1 MSAQESTKCPFT
13 IQPETNDPDKETK
26 DRYITF
32 ETPIDPTN
40 QNSMKIKQSALV
52 TIDSDPEAII
62 RHEVQFER
70 LRTQLTLNDAAP
82 RKAVYEATLGPELLI
97 KWEDACV
104 QAPVNCAAF
113 ATLTLAEFNAG
124 REQFVLKFMDRS
136 IATNTK
142 SWLNNQLKKPKS
154 MTITDFTSRVS
165 KICSYFPHMPRPRD
179 TTPAT
184 TRIAAPDEED
194 QITILQNACPATWKE
209 SLVKSNQ
216 SSLSLQ
222 ETIDYYTALKNLE
235 PAAKAHNNNNNNSNF
250 QSNNRNSRNKRG
262 NKNRQGDCIIHG
274 RNCGHTTE
282 QCQVIRNQRNE
293 VNSRRSSNQSNNN
306 RNNSNNNNRNS
317 NYRQN
322 NNNSNYHNSNNRN
335 NNNYRRGNN
344 NQGNRNNNGN
354 YNNNSNYGNNNNN
367 NNYNNN
373 RSNGN
378 QYNNNINE
386 SNNNNNNNYGNNSN
400 YGGNDNPQEDNN
412 EIIEDNYAI
421 NQKVVPAPNLSAP
434 EDITAELKVELIN
447 NNTGKHVYALGLAD
461 TGAKSV
467 FIKRSVLRTIPHT
480 IEEVKIKSQGRYGPP
495 SEIRQQATF
504 QIKLPQFT
512 SSRTINITAYI
523 EDNATGRHDI
533 ILGLRCLSQLGI
545 VLDLKHK
552 TMIWDDVSVA
562 LTPPGTLSAE
572 DISNIDPADAHL
584 PPWPMTTSKK
594 HFSYSRNMNI
604 CSMVNLVL
612 SLVPLFI

>member
-1 MSAQESTKCPFT
+1 VHSNITTTPPQLFNSIKSPERKKLSISCFIMSAQESTKCPFT

-194 QITILQNACPATWKE
+194 QITILHQDQHTQHLGSE
-209 SLVKSNQ
+209 DSLYSEV
-216 SSLSLQ
+216 LQ
-222 ETIDYYTALKNLE
+222 DILKKVAKHHLE
-235 PAAKAHNNNNNNSNF
+235 
-250 QSNNRNSRNKRG
+250 
-262 NKNRQGDCIIHG
+262 QG
-274 RNCGHTTE
+274 
-282 QCQVIRNQRNE
+282 
-293 VNSRRSSNQSNNN
+293 
-306 RNNSNNNNRNS
+306 
-317 NYRQN
+317 
-322 NNNSNYHNSNNRN
+322 
-335 NNNYRRGNN
+335 
-344 NQGNRNNNGN
+344 
-354 YNNNSNYGNNNNN
+354 
-367 NNYNNN
+367 
-373 RSNGN
+373 
-378 QYNNNINE
+378 
-386 SNNNNNNNYGNNSN
+386 
-400 YGGNDNPQEDNN
+400 
-412 EIIEDNYAI
+412 
-421 NQKVVPAPNLSAP
+421 
-434 EDITAELKVELIN
+434 
-447 NNTGKHVYALGLAD
+447 
-461 TGAKSV
+461 
-467 FIKRSVLRTIPHT
+467 
-480 IEEVKIKSQGRYGPP
+480 
-495 SEIRQQATF
+495 
-504 QIKLPQFT
+504 
-512 SSRTINITAYI
+512 
-523 EDNATGRHDI
+523 
-533 ILGLRCLSQLGI
+533 
-545 VLDLKHK
+545 
-552 TMIWDDVSVA
+552 
-562 LTPPGTLSAE
+562 
-572 DISNIDPADAHL
+572 
-584 PPWPMTTSKK
+584 
-594 HFSYSRNMNI
+594 
-604 CSMVNLVL
+604 
-612 SLVPLFI
+612 